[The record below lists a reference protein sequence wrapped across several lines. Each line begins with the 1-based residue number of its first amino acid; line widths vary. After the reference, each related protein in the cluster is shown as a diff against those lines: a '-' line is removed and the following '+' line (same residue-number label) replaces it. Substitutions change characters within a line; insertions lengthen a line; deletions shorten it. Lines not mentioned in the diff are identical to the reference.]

1 MAEGGRER
9 VVVARRVEQA
19 HAGGPAVVFIGQV
32 EEGALIIEGQLF
44 GQRLLGWQP
53 SQGQPYEMVQ
63 TWVTQHAHA
72 AKLLM
77 LDSDRRAYP
86 REAEWDLL
94 ICEPHLGVSDPD
106 ILGAI
111 EAWLLWS
118 GWRPPA

>member
-1 MAEGGRER
+1 MQLLCHAPRL
-9 VVVARRVEQA
+9 AAQA
-19 HAGGPAVVFIGQV
+19 Q
-32 EEGALIIEGQLF
+32 ENLGQLF
-44 GQRLLGWQP
+44 GQRLLGWLP

-63 TWVTQHAHA
+63 TWVTQHAPA

-118 GWRPPA
+118 GWSPPA